1 MLGVYFALDNG
12 LPVGGALEFGLST
25 LTKVPAGCHLWAVS
39 TSLDV
44 ASFKTAD
51 RIKGTLSSN
60 LCTYAVA
67 LSANTVYAL
76 VLSDAGDTDHE
87 PAGVVGP
94 LTVTSWAG
102 GVKTNGV

>member
-12 LPVGGALEFGLST
+12 LPVGGALEFDLSA
-25 LTKVPAGCHLWAVS
+25 LTKVPAGCNLWPVT

-44 ASFKTAD
+44 SSMAKASKIA
-51 RIKGTLSSN
+51 GALSGG

-67 LSANTVYAL
+67 LNANTVYAL
-76 VLSDAGDTDHE
+76 VLDDSGDTDHE

-94 LTVTSWAG
+94 LAVTSWAG
-102 GVKTNGV
+102 GAKTNGV